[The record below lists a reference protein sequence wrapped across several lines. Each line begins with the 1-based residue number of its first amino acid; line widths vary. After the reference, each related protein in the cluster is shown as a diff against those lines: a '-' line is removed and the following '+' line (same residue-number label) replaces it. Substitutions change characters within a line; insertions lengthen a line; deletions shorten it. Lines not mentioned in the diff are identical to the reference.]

1 LNKLLKALE
10 LAALTPSSGG
20 AAAFP
25 QPQRHKEEAMETIV
39 ELITS
44 MAHSTPAGFV
54 GVSGIFVFLAVMVGG
69 GLYRVKQAME
79 HEEHH

>member
-1 LNKLLKALE
+1 
-10 LAALTPSSGG
+10 
-20 AAAFP
+20 
-25 QPQRHKEEAMETIV
+25 METIV

-54 GVSGIFVFLAVMVGG
+54 GVSGIFVFLVVMVGG